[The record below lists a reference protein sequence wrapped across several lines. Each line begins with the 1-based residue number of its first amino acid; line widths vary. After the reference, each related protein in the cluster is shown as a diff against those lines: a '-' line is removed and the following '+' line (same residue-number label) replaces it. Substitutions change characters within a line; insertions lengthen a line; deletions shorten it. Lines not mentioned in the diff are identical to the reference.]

1 MHKILIGLD
10 YIQWM
15 CSFLLTLKL
24 NMLQAGG
31 EEGAGTL
38 VKGLEHLLMR

>member
-15 CSFLLTLKL
+15 CSFLLSLKL

-31 EEGAGTL
+31 EEGAGKL
-38 VKGLEHLLMR
+38 VNEMKD